1 MGGNLYSNGTVNNN
15 NGGNN
20 IARDNNYDSNT
31 ANIGPNVPVSS
42 PRIYNQMKEIT
53 NIQQNHF
60 LKENYMTN
68 N

>member
-1 MGGNLYSNGTVNNN
+1 MGGNPYNNSNVN
-15 NGGNN
+15 NGGGNSN
-20 IARDNNYDSNT
+20 MRDNNYDSNT